1 MGVDSGEDQE
11 LPVKALAFLLL
22 SCQHSFASGLL
33 LLPDAVPAL
42 GIAFLVFPP
51 RLVSPFPGQDL
62 VVLFLDP
69 RINLRLQLDLGL
81 RPIRHRLHKHP
92 RAARPLHLLEELRER
107 LVLRLRRRP
116 QAHHHPIGQ
125 RQRDYHYQRRAKHP
139 RQFLRLLFHAQY
151 YTKNSVH
158 PTTGIILRQST
169 LETGTSAQARRT
181 KKKTSGTS
189 NSWARRESDWAGTNT
204 IFPNIITGKTS
215 RQMRR
220 ARPRMKFATLNESG
234 TGREW

>member
-1 MGVDSGEDQE
+1 MLVPAPKPALLEALNRDLAREGVGGRKGAEPGNLIGAMGVDSGEDQK

-33 LLPDAVPAL
+33 LLPDTVPAL

-51 RLVSPFPGQDL
+51 RLVRPFPRQDL
-62 VVLFLDP
+62 VVLFLKP
-69 RINLRLQLDLGL
+69 RINLRLQPNLGL
-81 RPIRHRLHKHP
+81 RPIRRRLHKHP
-92 RAARPLHLLEELRER
+92 RAARPLRLLEELRKR

-125 RQRDYHYQRRAKHP
+125 RQRDYHYQCRAKHP
-139 RQFLRLLFHAQY
+139 RQLPCLLFHAQY

-181 KKKTSGTS
+181 KKK
-189 NSWARRESDWAGTNT
+189 NFW
-204 IFPNIITGKTS
+204 NIEFMGPS
-215 RQMRR
+215 
-220 ARPRMKFATLNESG
+220 
-234 TGREW
+234 